1 MMSRVDA
8 KVVLLGKSYV
18 GKTCLVNKFVHERF
32 DPNLPYQNVSTCMHY
47 SCDVKFYLY
56 CIFCPL
62 VWFQEFYVLV
72 YFKYEDT
79 YVLYCNSNC
88 VVFGFLNMLLVWNK
102 NKVQDCFN
110 KKLMESQLQPQ

>member
-47 SCDVKFYLY
+47 SCNFSFT
-56 CIFCPL
+56 CIVF
-62 VWFQEFYVLV
+62 FVL
-72 YFKYEDT
+72 
-79 YVLYCNSNC
+79 
-88 VVFGFLNMLLVWNK
+88 
-102 NKVQDCFN
+102 
-110 KKLMESQLQPQ
+110 